1 MKNYAALLVRPAWN
15 LTLALL
21 LAPGLAAQEPGQVE
35 GSMTVNGESVAIK
48 HAYAKAQEHPY
59 EEGEQA
65 FLVTLTSVP
74 VPYQEL
80 DSYRGTRLEVVFASD
95 GEALSKNLYVVTDTV
110 HTSMGGIDL
119 DTELSSAGPEEFRG
133 RASGEGEFF
142 GESYEI
148 DLRFAARVP

>member
-1 MKNYAALLVRPAWN
+1 
-15 LTLALL
+15 
-21 LAPGLAAQEPGQVE
+21 
-35 GSMTVNGESVAIK
+35 MTVNGESVAIK
-48 HAYAKAQEHPY
+48 HAYANAQEHPY

>member
-1 MKNYAALLVRPAWN
+1 MKKYAALLVRLACN

-21 LAPGLAAQEPGQVE
+21 LAPGLGAQEPGQVE
-35 GSMTVNGESVAIK
+35 GTMTINGESVAIK
-48 HAYAKAQEHPY
+48 HAYAEAQEHPY

-65 FLVTLTSVP
+65 FQVTLTAEP

-80 DSYRGTRLEVVFASD
+80 DSYRGTRLKVVFASD
-95 GEALSKNLYVVTDTV
+95 GEALSMNLYVVTDTV
-110 HTSMGGIDL
+110 RTSMGGIDL

-133 RASGEGEFF
+133 RTSGKGEFF
-142 GESYEI
+142 DESYEI